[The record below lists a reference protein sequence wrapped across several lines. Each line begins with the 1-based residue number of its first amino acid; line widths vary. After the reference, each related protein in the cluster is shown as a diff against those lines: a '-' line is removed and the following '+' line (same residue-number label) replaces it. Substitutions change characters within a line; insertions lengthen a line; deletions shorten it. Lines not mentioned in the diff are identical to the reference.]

1 MKITV
6 KYVVEDRDRH
16 GNLRLY
22 YRKAGQ
28 PKVRLRGPMGSP
40 EFWQDYQAA
49 LKNPKP
55 KAKPKAPAGPDRTT
69 MRWLISDYYAS
80 ADFLQLDESTRVTRR
95 RVLERF
101 CQNQNDG
108 DKPYALILPRHIR
121 ARRDAMVETPSAANT
136 LLKALRVVF
145 KHALRNDLVTSNP
158 AAVVEMF
165 PSNGEGFHSWTME
178 EVEQYEACH
187 PIGTTA
193 RLALALALFTGQ
205 RRSDLVRLGPPH
217 LKNDW
222 LIFTQYKNRNRNPV
236 RLEIPLVPA
245 LTEVI
250 EASTIGDKTF
260 LITEYGKPFTIAGF
274 GGKVRDW
281 CDAAG
286 LFHCSIHGVRKA
298 AAARLAEL
306 GCSEFEIMSI
316 TGHKNSKEVM
326 TYTRAARQMVSA
338 QAALKKM
345 QADQT
350 GKSQRTQKSE
360 GGPKSLLDDDQGKG

>member
-69 MRWLISDYYAS
+69 MRWLISEYYAS

-101 CQNQNDG
+101 CLNQNDG

-158 AAVVEMF
+158 AAVVETF

-236 RLEIPLVPA
+236 RLEIPACSGFDRGHRSLDHWRQDIPDHRIWKAIHHCRVWRQGPRLVRCGRFVPLFDPRGA
-245 LTEVI
+245 QSRRRTSGRAWLQR
-250 EASTIGDKTF
+250 
-260 LITEYGKPFTIAGF
+260 
-274 GGKVRDW
+274 VRDHV
-281 CDAAG
+281 DHRSQEQQRGDDLHAG
-286 LFHCSIHGVRKA
+286 RP
-298 AAARLAEL
+298 
-306 GCSEFEIMSI
+306 
-316 TGHKNSKEVM
+316 SKGQCASRVEENAG
-326 TYTRAARQMVSA
+326 RPNRE
-338 QAALKKM
+338 KPE
-345 QADQT
+345 D
-350 GKSQRTQKSE
+350 
-360 GGPKSLLDDDQGKG
+360 P

>member
-22 YRKAGQ
+22 YRKVGQ

-49 LKNPKP
+49 VKNPKP
-55 KAKPKAPAGPDRTT
+55 KPKPGAPTGLDRTS
-69 MRWLISDYYAS
+69 MWWLIADYYAS
-80 ADFLQLDESTRVTRR
+80 ADFQRLDQSTRKTRR
-95 RVLERF
+95 KVLERF
-101 CQNQNDG
+101 CLNQNDG
-108 DKPYALILPRHIR
+108 DKPYALLLPRHIR
-121 ARRDAMVETPSAANT
+121 ARRDALVATPAAANT

-165 PSNGEGFHSWTME
+165 QSNGDGFHSWSLA

-205 RRSDLVRLGPPH
+205 RRSDLAQLGPPN
-217 LKNDW
+217 LRDDW
-222 LIFTQYKNRNRNPV
+222 LIFTQYKNRNRSPV

-245 LTEVI
+245 LAGI
-250 EASTIGDKTF
+250 IKASTIGDKTF
-260 LITEYGKPFTIAGF
+260 LITEQGKPFSIAGL
-274 GGKVRDW
+274 GSKVRDW

-286 LFHCSIHGVRKA
+286 LFHCSIHGLRKT

-306 GCSEFEIMSI
+306 GCSEFEIMAI
-316 TGHKNSKEVM
+316 TGHQNSKEVM
-326 TYTRAARQMVSA
+326 RYTKAARQKTRA
-338 QAALKKM
+338 QSALKKM
-345 QADQT
+345 Q
-350 GKSQRTQKSE
+350 
-360 GGPKSLLDDDQGKG
+360 DDQGNS